1 MQNSATLLSPIDLRG
16 VHLSSRIVMSPM
28 CQFSCFEGLANDWHF
43 VHHGSRAIGGPALIF
58 VEATAV
64 TREGRITPGDLG
76 IWDEAHVEPLAKLA
90 RVISSY
96 GVVPGIQLAHAG
108 RKASRQVPWKGNSP
122 LSLAEGGWPIVGP
135 SAIAFEDG
143 GPAPHVLTLEEIDQV
158 VDAFETGARRAI
170 AAGFKVIEIHGAH
183 GYLLHQFLS
192 PVSNHRDDEYGG
204 SFENRTRLLM
214 RVVRRLRETIPESMP
229 LFVRISATDWITTEP
244 SWDLD
249 QSVELARL
257 LKAAEV
263 DVVDVSSG
271 AVSLKQKIT
280 IEPEYQ
286 VPFARR
292 IRAETGVTTAAV
304 GLITEPAQADAI
316 IQRGDADLVFIG
328 RGFLRNPYWGLQA
341 QQELGGD
348 PLWPNPYGSHALRRG
363 MKKDK

>member
-1 MQNSATLLSPIDLRG
+1 M
-16 VHLSSRIVMSPM
+16 
-28 CQFSCFEGLANDWHF
+28 
-43 VHHGSRAIGGPALIF
+43 
-58 VEATAV
+58 
-64 TREGRITPGDLG
+64 
-76 IWDEAHVEPLAKLA
+76 
-90 RVISSY
+90 
-96 GVVPGIQLAHAG
+96 
-108 RKASRQVPWKGNSP
+108 
-122 LSLAEGGWPIVGP
+122 
-135 SAIAFEDG
+135 
-143 GPAPHVLTLEEIDQV
+143 
-158 VDAFETGARRAI
+158 DAFETGARRAI

-304 GLITEPAQADAI
+304 GLITEPAI